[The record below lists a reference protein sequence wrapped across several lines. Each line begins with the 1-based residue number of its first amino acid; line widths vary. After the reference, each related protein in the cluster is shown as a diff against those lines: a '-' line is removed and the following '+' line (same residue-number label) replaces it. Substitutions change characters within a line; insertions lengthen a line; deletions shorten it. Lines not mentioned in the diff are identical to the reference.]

1 MFTFWNLHCPSIFPF
16 IHEFFARHQSYYYF
30 PFYPYFHLPFLLCCF
45 PFFPSSFLAFCRV
58 FFFPQLSCKW
68 RIVTTVNSTIS
79 NVSICLSF
87 FFKHKIYTIILIL
100 DRKWDSFLELF
111 TLLLNSHCVSAK
123 LICGGGIIDL
133 NTPIAYFTW
142 GVCWMLDF
150 IVNWW
155 RNSQQTKNTLNKY
168 RLPNDLRCFKV

>member
-1 MFTFWNLHCPSIFPF
+1 MCIVQLFFHLFTNSSPGISHTITFNFILIF
-16 IHEFFARHQSYYYF
+16 IW
-30 PFYPYFHLPFLLCCF
+30 PFYSVVFLFFLLL
-45 PFFPSSFLAFCRV
+45 FLLFAEC

-87 FFKHKIYTIILIL
+87 FFKHKIYIIIFIL
-100 DRKWDSFLELF
+100 DRKRDSFLEWF

-142 GVCWMLDF
+142 GVCWMLNF
-150 IVNWW
+150 VVNWW
-155 RNSQQTKNTLNKY
+155 RNSQQTQKY
-168 RLPNDLRCFKV
+168 PQ

>member
-1 MFTFWNLHCPSIFPF
+1 MCIVQLFSIYSRILRQASVILLLSILSLFSFALFTLLFSFFSFFFSCFLPS
-16 IHEFFARHQSYYYF
+16 
-30 PFYPYFHLPFLLCCF
+30 
-45 PFFPSSFLAFCRV
+45 V

-87 FFKHKIYTIILIL
+87 FFKHKIYIIIFIL
-100 DRKWDSFLELF
+100 DRKWDSFLEWF

-142 GVCWMLDF
+142 GVCWMLNF
-150 IVNWW
+150 VVNWW
-155 RNSQQTKNTLNKY
+155 RNSQQTQKY
-168 RLPNDLRCFKV
+168 PQ